1 MLVNELE
8 PAAAPRPDVGVYKL
22 IVQPWPGASVVFSNI
37 VSCDGVFVPWGLAP
51 PLCAGRC
58 ALPYPVRG
66 SVVCIKGH
74 TL

>member
-51 PLCAGRC
+51 RSVLAGARSPTPC
-58 ALPYPVRG
+58 VALSFV
-66 SVVCIKGH
+66 
-74 TL
+74 